1 MDQKVKRVN
10 DHLNELLAQNRQQ
23 VAHTNLLD
31 VRIRS
36 TSDQT
41 IFLAQF
47 QIWGHGWAANG
58 SPPVSPRLTFSLT
71 SAVQPC
77 RPLLGQRLSWYQPGD
92 PLKVWTKLKSKL
104 G

>member
-36 TSDQT
+36 TSNQI

-58 SPPVSPRLTFSLT
+58 SRQCHLSLSLSRALSSPADHCWDRGSLGI
-71 SAVQPC
+71 SLEIP
-77 RPLLGQRLSWYQPGD
+77 
-92 PLKVWTKLKSKL
+92 
-104 G
+104 